1 MTTTAEDPFT
11 QTPTPDAPVIDVE
24 LGGAVRPRRAE
35 RSHGYGEPRRTKVTV
50 RRFGLLSVFRYS
62 LLFSFCMMLV
72 IWLALLII
80 FLVLQAAGVT
90 DHVAQ
95 WIGCLVKPDQGTYG
109 CTPAVING
117 TKIFS
122 WLFFAGCV
130 FALVWTALTVFI
142 ALLYNLISDIV
153 GGVEVT
159 LSERQRG

>member
-1 MTTTAEDPFT
+1 MGIGLESTTKVALVGSALLARRNSEIRTTT
-11 QTPTPDAPVIDVE
+11 
-24 LGGAVRPRRAE
+24 
-35 RSHGYGEPRRTKVTV
+35 
-50 RRFGLLSVFRYS
+50 GLVSVFRYS

-80 FLVLQAAGVT
+80 FLVLQAAGVIDT
-90 DHVAQ
+90 VAQ
-95 WIGCLVKPDQGTYG
+95 WIGCLVKPDQGTYR
-109 CTPAVING
+109 CTPAIIDG
-117 TKIFS
+117 ARIFT

-159 LSERQRG
+159 LSERHRG